1 MLITAPNASLVLAEW
16 TDQGGGSDPPTYIAP
31 LHIHHEDDEAWY
43 VLDGALTVRV
53 GDQDVEVAAGG
64 GVIVPRGT
72 PHTYW
77 NPTPEP
83 TRYLLVMTER
93 INALIEA
100 LHAMREPEAE
110 VGYVFA
116 AHRSEFLGWP

>member
-1 MLITAPNASLVLAEW
+1 MLFTAPGASLVLAEW
-16 TDQGGGSDPPTYIAP
+16 TDQGGGQDPPMYIAP
-31 LHIHHEDDEAWY
+31 LHVHHDDDEAWY
-43 VLDGALTVRV
+43 VLEGALTVRV
-53 GDQDVEVAAGG
+53 GNRDVALAAGD
-64 GVIVPRGT
+64 GVVVPRGT

-77 NPTPEP
+77 NPTADPR
-83 TRYLLVMTER
+83 RYLLVMTER

-100 LHAMREPEAE
+100 LHSMKEPAAE